1 MERDYCGL
9 FFPPRRFVRVF
20 CRGDGRRRNTREN
33 ADGIRTRN
41 TDMETEMGGPRC
53 LDLLFPLVF
62 FFFLRLVALLAW
74 CMPLSFILF
83 YSISVLCLARKGGQK
98 WQGGGAARVRGPS
111 EKGEL
116 GEGRRGGKD

>member
-83 YSISVLCLARKGGQK
+83 YSYFSSLLGKKRRAKVAGGRRGLGLRGPARKG
-98 WQGGGAARVRGPS
+98 S
-111 EKGEL
+111 
-116 GEGRRGGKD
+116 